1 MSYNKTRKQ
10 LHNNKRGVGG
20 QGGKESKTGESR
32 ERMSGGERED
42 EKEIQ
47 EATTSRAVA
56 IEISITAASCW
67 CFCIEKLKKSIKKLN
82 IK

>member
-1 MSYNKTRKQ
+1 MSYNKTWKQ
-10 LHNNKRGVGG
+10 LHNNKRGVGE
-20 QGGKESKTGESR
+20 GGKESKTGENR
-32 ERMSGGERED
+32 ERKSGGERED